1 MDYYGFYTGN
11 EFEAYNYLGAH
22 ICENNTIFRVF
33 APNAQKISVIGD
45 FNGWQ
50 ETPME
55 KIFNGHFW
63 ECIVP
68 DILEG
73 SRYKYRIYKY
83 DGKFIDHSDP
93 YGFYSEVRPQTASIV
108 YKLDNQNIFQD
119 KNWIAKR
126 TILKNQPMNIYEIHL
141 GSWKRKTD
149 NSLYSYKELADILIP
164 YLKEYG
170 YNFVELMPLSEHP
183 CDESWGY
190 QNTGFF
196 SPTSRYGTPD
206 ELKFFINKCHLNN
219 IGVIMDFV
227 PVHFAIDDYALANFD
242 GTALYEYPS
251 EDIGISEWGSKNFM
265 HSRGEVRSFLQSAAY
280 YWLKEFHF
288 DGLRIDAVS
297 NLIYWQ
303 GNPERGINNTT
314 LDFIKNMNKGLK
326 ERISNTILIA
336 EDSSTYPKVT
346 ESVENEGLGFD
357 YKWDLGWMN
366 DTLNYFRTKPDNR
379 SKEYHKLTFSMM
391 YFYNESFLLPFSHD
405 EVVHGKGTILQKMY
419 GSPEDKFSQIRA
431 LYLYMMA
438 HPGKKLNFMGNE
450 LAQSKEWNEKTQLN
464 WEILNNNQN
473 ICFHIFIKEL
483 NRIYLNN
490 PAFYANDYNKNGFQ
504 WIDCH
509 QEDNLIYIFERKC
522 KEQTL
527 LFIFNFSNQKQNYN
541 LNLLNIKKIQL
552 IIDSDLKKFG
562 GKTYI
567 PKEFIL
573 LNNGKT
579 KISLPPYSAQC
590 YIEIE

>member
-11 EFEAYNYLGAH
+11 EFEAYKYLGAH
-22 ICENNTIFRVF
+22 ICENTTIFRVF
-33 APNAQKISVIGD
+33 APNALKISVIGD
-45 FNGWQ
+45 FNNWQ
-50 ETPME
+50 ETPM
-55 KIFNGHFW
+55 KKVYNGQFW

-68 DILEG
+68 VVIEG

-83 DGKFIDHSDP
+83 DENFIDHSDP

-108 YKLDNQNIFQD
+108 YKLDNESIFQD
-119 KNWIAKR
+119 EEWIAKR
-126 TILKNQPMNIYEIHL
+126 TTLKNNPMNIYEIHL
-141 GSWKRKTD
+141 GSWKRKSD
-149 NSLYSYKELADILIP
+149 NNLYSYAELADILIP

-196 SPTSRYGTPD
+196 SPTSRYGTPN
-206 ELKFFINKCHLNN
+206 ELKIFINKCHFNG

-251 EDIGISEWGSKNFM
+251 DDIGTSEWGSKNFM

-303 GNPERGINNTT
+303 GNPERGVNNIT
-314 LDFIKNMNKGLK
+314 LDFVRNMNKGLK
-326 ERISNTILIA
+326 ERIPNAILIA

-346 ESVENEGLGFD
+346 EPVENDGLGFD

-366 DTLNYFRTKPDNR
+366 DTLNYFRTSPENR
-379 SKEYHKLTFSMM
+379 SREYHKLTFSMM
-391 YFYNESFLLPFSHD
+391 YFYDESFLLPFSHD
-405 EVVHGKGTILQKMY
+405 EVVHGKGTIWQKMY
-419 GSPEDKFSQIRA
+419 GSAEDKFSQIRA

-450 LAQSKEWNEKTQLN
+450 LAQSKEWNEKEQLD
-464 WEILNNNQN
+464 WGILNNNQN
-473 ICFHIFIKEL
+473 FCFNIFIKEL

-490 PAFYANDYNKNGFQ
+490 PAFYTKDYDKNGFQ

-509 QEDNLIYIFERKC
+509 QEDNSIYVFERKC
-522 KEQTL
+522 KLQTL
-527 LFIFNFSNQKQNYN
+527 LFIFNFSNKQQEYTFNTP
-541 LNLLNIKKIQL
+541 NIKSIQL
-552 IIDSDLKKFG
+552 IIDSDFKRFG

-573 LNNGKT
+573 LNNGKA

-590 YIEIE
+590 YIE